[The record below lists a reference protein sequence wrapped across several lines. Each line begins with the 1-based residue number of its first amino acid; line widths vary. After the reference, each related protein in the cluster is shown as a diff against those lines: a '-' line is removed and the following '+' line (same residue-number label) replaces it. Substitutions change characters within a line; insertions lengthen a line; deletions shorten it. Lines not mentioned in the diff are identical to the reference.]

1 MEITIEHY
9 EENRPLAR
17 EITAHLRSERKK
29 NLGESYVDISLEED
43 VEDTLRILYFEKD
56 IESVEDFEAYSLW
69 EAYYELHKD
78 AYGVK
83 AQWSRWSDHDA
94 DGWRKKIA
102 SIPLVDGSSR

>member
-1 MEITIEHY
+1 MKNEKNHA
-9 EENRPLAR
+9 LAR

-29 NLGESYVDISLEED
+29 NLGDSYVEMPLEDD
-43 VEDTLRILYFEKD
+43 VKDTLDVLEAEIGLN
-56 IESVEDFEAYSLW
+56 SVADFEAYSLW

-83 AQWSRWSDHDA
+83 ARWTRWYDHSA
-94 DGWRKKIA
+94 DGWRAKIA

>member
-1 MEITIEHY
+1 MTA
-9 EENRPLAR
+9 ENKLSLAR

-29 NLGESYVDISLEED
+29 NQVEDYVDISLEED
-43 VEDTLRILYFEKD
+43 VEDTLRILDFETD

-83 AQWSRWSDHDA
+83 ARWTRWTDHDA
-94 DGWRKKIA
+94 DGWRSKIA
-102 SIPLVDGSSR
+102 SIPILDGSSR